1 MNIFSTKDINC
12 FRFAIPATV
21 FAFAALTS
29 SCEDETSKI
38 GSSLTE
44 GEISIS
50 IDTMMFN
57 LNAVPLENTNFDS
70 RTGNL
75 LLGNINVPEY
85 GKLDCSFVTRLLCA
99 TNLNLADS
107 LLTPERVDS
116 CDIMMYIKRGDLV
129 GDSLAPQK
137 VSVFGLDKQLPS
149 DISNTF
155 NPEGYYNKSNPL
167 GSASYTPTW
176 IGENDSIFSAATN
189 TQKYYYTSIQVPL
202 SPEIGKQIFSD
213 YKDNPSIFAWPETF
227 AQKYPGYFIDQT
239 FGNGCVANIF
249 EIRLRIFY
257 WYMKKVSY
265 TEDKETKY
273 KWEKTAAYAIP
284 FISSPEVLSSNN
296 ISYTVSDD
304 IIGMINDGK
313 TIITTPGGYN
323 TSFRFPAQD
332 IINHYKKDE
341 HNLSLISEL
350 LLTIPAEPIENSFN
364 IGTAPTLLLIKSSEV
379 EDFFNNNK
387 IPDNVSS
394 FTASYDATNKQ
405 YKFSSM
411 RSYIMQL
418 LDKSE
423 ITDEDVEFT
432 IIPVE
437 LQSETA
443 GNYGS
448 STSYVTKCS
457 PYIVKPTMTHLF
469 TEKASIVLTF
479 SSQIIK

>member
-1 MNIFSTKDINC
+1 M
-12 FRFAIPATV
+12 
-21 FAFAALTS
+21 
-29 SCEDETSKI
+29 
-38 GSSLTE
+38 
-44 GEISIS
+44 
-50 IDTMMFN
+50 ID
-57 LNAVPLENTNFDS
+57 
-70 RTGNL
+70 
-75 LLGNINVPEY
+75 
-85 GKLDCSFVTRLLCA
+85 
-99 TNLNLADS
+99 
-107 LLTPERVDS
+107 
-116 CDIMMYIKRGDLV
+116 
-129 GDSLAPQK
+129 
-137 VSVFGLDKQLPS
+137 
-149 DISNTF
+149 
-155 NPEGYYNKSNPL
+155 
-167 GSASYTPTW
+167 
-176 IGENDSIFSAATN
+176 
-189 TQKYYYTSIQVPL
+189 
-202 SPEIGKQIFSD
+202 
-213 YKDNPSIFAWPETF
+213 
-227 AQKYPGYFIDQT
+227 
-239 FGNGCVANIF
+239 
-249 EIRLRIFY
+249 
-257 WYMKKVSY
+257 
-265 TEDKETKY
+265 
-273 KWEKTAAYAIP
+273 
-284 FISSPEVLSSNN
+284 
-296 ISYTVSDD
+296 
-304 IIGMINDGK
+304 DGK

-448 STSYVTKCS
+448 TTSYVTKCS

-469 TEKASIVLTF
+469 TEKASIVFTF